1 MSVPGPVLLLIKD
14 FQLLNCLRTGCCI
27 VRIIIVK
34 NEKDNGYI
42 FAIGNVYL
50 RRSCVTNFWYHS
62 LYQCTAASPYRS
74 GSVLWIFWHLM
85 MTIIQGQFFSNFT
98 RVKFEIFKSRRT
110 IFYSYVV
117 GGCISLG
124 MLSLLML
131 PKALQF
137 PNLPIHNCF
146 RSVLFLKCHVY
157 F

>member
-1 MSVPGPVLLLIKD
+1 
-14 FQLLNCLRTGCCI
+14 
-27 VRIIIVK
+27 
-34 NEKDNGYI
+34 
-42 FAIGNVYL
+42 
-50 RRSCVTNFWYHS
+50 
-62 LYQCTAASPYRS
+62 
-74 GSVLWIFWHLM
+74 

-98 RVKFEIFKSRRT
+98 RVKFEIFKSRKT

-146 RSVLFLKCHVY
+146 RRKNSVFEMSCIHSKRNLLANFVDGFRSFVGNLFKIFAKGTSFYSFLYTEY
-157 F
+157 FVPPMFTFGLLIFALLLTRERTHIGLTSTTKVSHKKL